1 MERIINMVKQLIY
14 TKLINILLIITV
26 GYFIASCA
34 NPVSPSGG
42 PKDVDPPVHVKA
54 EPPLYTKNFTS
65 NKIKITFNEFI
76 QLKDVTN
83 QVIISPPMDEMPD
96 FKVKGKSLIIEL
108 NEELKENT
116 TYNIFMGDAI
126 VDLTENNPASN
137 FQYVFSTGNMIDS
150 LSVKGNVLKAFDLTP
165 VENVNVMLYLDINDT
180 IEFDSLPYY
189 VKPYY
194 LTKTNE
200 QGDFLLNNLTDK
212 QFKLFALLDLNG
224 NMVYDQPSEEIAFID
239 SLIVPQFDPT
249 IIFDTVTITD
259 TIIDNILPA
268 ELPDLAIYDLSL
280 FQEVDSVQRVLKVV
294 LAKNYQLNFFF
305 KLPVTNLQI
314 RPLNLTEGIDWAI
327 VEPYKT
333 KDTLIYWLKNIGQ
346 DSLTLEIS
354 DAGIILDTTD
364 VAVVKKARSRK
375 EKKEE
380 EKPQKLTAKYNIK
393 SQSIDLNEPL
403 ILTFDYP
410 IESYDLNSISL
421 LENDTISLIPE
432 VTFSDSTIQRN
443 LEIKYQWKQGT
454 AYSMLIPDSVF
465 FDIHGHSHDTLGI
478 IFISK
483 TLEDYGNLYVSINLL
498 NPGQNHIVQLL
509 SNDNLIKETILT
521 ENQRISLEYLK
532 PGNYRLKV
540 IYDQNNNGIWD
551 SGDYFYKIQPEV
563 VDFFPGEITVRAN
576 WDIEEDWEL

>member
-1 MERIINMVKQLIY
+1 MIY
-14 TKLINILLIITV
+14 TKLINILAIITISYLLV
-26 GYFIASCA
+26 SCA

-42 PKDVDPPVHVKA
+42 PQDVDPPLLIKA
-54 EPPLYTKNFTS
+54 EPPLFTKKFTS
-65 NKIKITFNEFI
+65 DKIKIIFNEFI

-96 FKVKGKSLIIEL
+96 FKAKGKSLIIEL

-116 TYNIFMGDAI
+116 TYNIFLGDAI

-150 LSVKGNVLKAFDLTP
+150 LSIKGNVLKAFDLTP

-200 QGDFLLNNLTDK
+200 QGDFLLNNLADN
-212 QFKLFALLDLNG
+212 QYKLFVLLDLNG
-224 NMVYDQPSEEIAFID
+224 NMIYDQPSEEIAFID
-239 SLIVPQFDPT
+239 SLIIPQFDPS
-249 IIFDTVTITD
+249 ISQDTTLLNDTITEV
-259 TIIDNILPA
+259 IEAN
-268 ELPDLAIYDLSL
+268 ELPKLVPIDLSL
-280 FQEVDSVQRVLKVV
+280 FQEIDSVQRVLKVV
-294 LAKNYQLNFFF
+294 LAKNHQLNILF
-305 KLPVTNLQI
+305 KLPVTDLQI

-327 VEPYKT
+327 IESNKT
-333 KDTLIYWLKNIGQ
+333 SDTLIYWLKNVEQ

-354 DAGIILDTTD
+354 DAGEILDTTE
-364 VAVVKKARSRK
+364 VAVIKRARGRK

-380 EKPQKLTAKYNIK
+380 EKPQKLTVKYNIK

-410 IESYDLNSISL
+410 IESFDLGSISL
-421 LENDTISLIPE
+421 FENDTIPLIPE
-432 VTFSDSTIQRN
+432 VAFIDSNLQRK
-443 LEIKYQWKQGT
+443 LEIKYKWKQGT
-454 AYSMLIPDSVF
+454 PYSMLIPDSVF
-465 FDIHGHSHDTLGI
+465 FDIHGHSHDTLGS

-509 SNDNLIKETILT
+509 SGDNVIIETTLT
-521 ENQRISLEYLK
+521 EDQRISYEYLN

-540 IYDQNNNGIWD
+540 VYDQNNNGIWD
-551 SGDYFYKIQPEV
+551 TGDYFYKTQPEI

-576 WDIEEDWEL
+576 WDIEEEWEL

>member
-1 MERIINMVKQLIY
+1 MERIISMAKQLNY

-54 EPPLYTKNFTS
+54 EPPLYTKNFDS
-65 NKIKITFNEFI
+65 DKIKITFNEFI

-96 FKVKGKSLIIEL
+96 FKSKGKSLIIEL

-200 QGDFLLNNLTDK
+200 QGDFLLNNLADK
-212 QFKLFALLDLNG
+212 QFKLFALLDLNS
-224 NMVYDQPSEEIAFID
+224 NMIYDQPSEEIAFID
-239 SLIVPQFDPT
+239 SLIIPRFDPSS
-249 IIFDTVTITD
+249 IIDTATLVD
-259 TIIDNILPA
+259 TIIDVKDTIK
-268 ELPDLAIYDLSL
+268 LPDLIPIDLSL
-280 FQEVDSVQRVLKVV
+280 FQEVDSVQRLLKVALV
-294 LAKNYQLNFFF
+294 KNYQLNFFY

-327 VEPYKT
+327 VEPNKT
-333 KDTLIYWLKNIGQ
+333 NDTLIYWLKNLNQ

-380 EKPQKLTAKYNIK
+380 EKPQKLTAKYNNK

-410 IESYDLNSISL
+410 IESFNLSSISL
-421 LENDTISLIPE
+421 FENDTIPLVPE
-432 VTFSDSTIQRN
+432 VAFIDSSIQRK

-454 AYSMLIPDSVF
+454 TYSMLIPDSVF
-465 FDIHGHSHDTLGI
+465 FDIHGHSHDTLGS
-478 IFISK
+478 IFVSK
-483 TLEDYGNLYVSINLL
+483 TLEDYGNLYVDINLL
-498 NPGQNHIVQLL
+498 KPGQNHIVQLL
-509 SNDNLIKETILT
+509 SNDNIVKETILT
-521 ENQRISLEYLK
+521 ENQRISFEYLK

-563 VDFFPGEITVRAN
+563 IDFFPGEITVRAN

>member
-1 MERIINMVKQLIY
+1 
-14 TKLINILLIITV
+14 
-26 GYFIASCA
+26 
-34 NPVSPSGG
+34 
-42 PKDVDPPVHVKA
+42 
-54 EPPLYTKNFTS
+54 
-65 NKIKITFNEFI
+65 
-76 QLKDVTN
+76 
-83 QVIISPPMDEMPD
+83 MDEMPD
-96 FKVKGKSLIIEL
+96 FKAKGKSLIIEL

-137 FQYVFSTGNMIDS
+137 FQYVFSTGDMIDS
-150 LSVKGNVLKAFDLTP
+150 LSIKGNVLKAFDLTP

-200 QGDFLLNNLTDK
+200 QGDFLLNNLADK
-212 QFKLFALLDLNG
+212 QFKLFALLDLNS
-224 NMVYDQPSEEIAFID
+224 NMIYDQPSEEIAFID
-239 SLIVPQFDPT
+239 SLIIPRFDPSS
-249 IIFDTVTITD
+249 IIDTATLVD
-259 TIIDNILPA
+259 TIIDVKDTIK
-268 ELPDLAIYDLSL
+268 LPDLIPIDLFL

-294 LAKNYQLNFFF
+294 LTQNYQLNFLF
-305 KLPVTNLQI
+305 KRPVTNLQI

-333 KDTLIYWLKNIGQ
+333 KDTLIYWLKNLDQ

-364 VAVVKKARSRK
+364 VAVIKKARSRK

-380 EKPQKLTAKYNIK
+380 EKPQKLTVKYSIK
-393 SQSIDLNEPL
+393 SQSIDLNEPF

-410 IESYDLNSISL
+410 IESYDFNAVSL
-421 LENDTISLIPE
+421 FENDTIPLVPE
-432 VTFSDSTIQRN
+432 VAFIDSSIQRK

-454 AYSMLIPDSVF
+454 PYSMLIPDSIF
-465 FDIHGHSHDTLGI
+465 FDLHGHSHDTLGT

-483 TLEDYGNLYVSINLL
+483 TLEDYGNLYVDINLI

-509 SNDNLIKETILT
+509 SNDNVIKETILT

-563 VDFFPGEITVRAN
+563 VDFFPGEITVRVN